1 MTTFLEKD
9 KAYGGEREHR
19 PPLLFQI
26 QPTDGRAQKPTGYM
40 KDRDRIVLDA
50 FDHGIR
56 DFPEILPK
64 ALSSELA
71 GHDIMYYFRQN
82 EEIHLYDLVGK
93 FRHNHIDSS
102 DLYEC

>member
-1 MTTFLEKD
+1 MTTFIAKD
-9 KAYGGEREHR
+9 RTYGGQRQHR

-26 QPTDGRAQKPTGYM
+26 YPEETSCDKPTGYM
-40 KDRDRIVLDA
+40 KDNNKIVLDA

-56 DFPEILPK
+56 DFPNVLPS

-82 EEIHLYDLVGK
+82 EHIQLYDMIGERASFVW
-93 FRHNHIDSS
+93 HQ
-102 DLYEC
+102 